1 MPETLLLR
9 LLLKSLHPS
18 GCAGDP
24 SFMSETL
31 PDKIKTLPDY
41 FESWWSTLRE
51 LMISDFFSFL
61 VTIPVLRHIL
71 TSLRLFLMYLISL
84 LYLVFQG
91 CCQKKKKKFHKLGVL
106 KQQKVSIIPSQ
117 FRSPEVWNQGII
129 RTDSFWRFWGGIC
142 SMSFQAS
149 FGCWHFLAFLD
160 LWTYHSNLCLHLQRA
175 FTSLCVFTRPP
186 IRTAI
191 IECRAHLNPVWPH
204 LY

>member
-91 CCQKKKKKFHKLGVL
+91 CCQKKKKKVPQTGCLKTTESINNSLTVQEPRRLKSRYQQDWFLLEVLRGYLFYVFPSFFWLLALLG
-106 KQQKVSIIPSQ
+106 IPWLVDISLQ
-117 FRSPEVWNQGII
+117 SLPPPSEGIHLP
-129 RTDSFWRFWGGIC
+129 
-142 SMSFQAS
+142 M
-149 FGCWHFLAFLD
+149 
-160 LWTYHSNLCLHLQRA
+160 CLHKA
-175 FTSLCVFTRPP
+175 SYKDSN
-186 IRTAI
+186 
-191 IECRAHLNPVWPH
+191 HWM
-204 LY
+204 

>member
-1 MPETLLLR
+1 MVHFERIDDFRLFLFLGNNSCLET
-9 LLLKSLHPS
+9 HPNIL
-18 GCAGDP
+18 
-24 SFMSETL
+24 ETL
-31 PDKIKTLPDY
+31 PDVFDI
-41 FESWWSTLRE
+41 STV
-51 LMISDFFSFL
+51 FSF
-61 VTIPVLRHIL
+61 
-71 TSLRLFLMYLISL
+71 SGL
-84 LYLVFQG
+84 LS
-91 CCQKKKKKFHKLGVL
+91 KKKKKFHKLGVL

-117 FRSPEVWNQGII
+117 FRSPEVWNQGIS